1 MLLSIPI
8 QILPFRPK
16 DDGDGDDDGLAWTQE
31 RKLQSKSKAS
41 RPVERI
47 QHKYEIPEPDM
58 IYNNTVE
65 NKIK

>member
-41 RPVERI
+41 RENPTQI
-47 QHKYEIPEPDM
+47 
-58 IYNNTVE
+58 E
-65 NKIK
+65 NKIKLWQYDTIDLPYNN